1 MARQPLT
8 LAEKNEVR
16 RFHAAQSGAPTQSE
30 MMDWVH
36 AKFAKSIGR
45 SSIARILSSAVDVGE
60 VTMGPKRFRKRSSK
74 YPDIEAALLTF
85 ILANRDTVVFTDD
98 VLWDQ
103 ARVAAAGRQVSMSW
117 VQRFKNRNNLRA
129 KSRALLTSS
138 AGSGAEDEGEGAS
151 SQAAFIA
158 ALAMRRDELLAMA
171 DKDVAAADDAEAT
184 EEDVESGSE
193 IVVPSQQQEEQL
205 AQEQELEKQPQVPQQ
220 QIQEQPVQQ
229 QQRKETSVAVPAV
242 PSLVTPTRKA
252 TPPPKSSPSATS
264 PRFTI
269 VSQSTGRVELENRS
283 HQQRVRN
290 SKPPMPKSVA
300 ASPSPAT
307 KTAATP
313 VASPF
318 RTPPTK
324 RARVEDQA
332 PDYEY
337 GDGDGDDPDDAA
349 EQRSDRGTSSKSS
362 EYGTPSTNSEQGTPS
377 KRLEEREAELRV
389 EGLRTDNMLKRIK
402 VAEENML
409 ARKRLKD
416 AGIAQDEIDA
426 LLPIVRIQDA

>member
-8 LAEKNEVR
+8 IAEKNEVR
-16 RFHAAQSGAPTQSE
+16 RFHAAQSGAPTHSD
-30 MMDWVH
+30 MIDWVRT
-36 AKFAKSIGR
+36 KFAKSIGR
-45 SSIARILSSAVDVGE
+45 SSIGRILGSALDSEE

-74 YPDIEAALLTF
+74 YPDVEAALLTF
-85 ILANRDTVVFTDD
+85 ILEHRDVGVFPDD

-117 VQRFKNRNNLRA
+117 H
-129 KSRALLTSS
+129 
-138 AGSGAEDEGEGAS
+138 DEE
-151 SQAAFIA
+151 
-158 ALAMRRDELLAMA
+158 
-171 DKDVAAADDAEAT
+171 
-184 EEDVESGSE
+184 EEDTQLEQHQA
-193 IVVPSQQQEEQL
+193 PQLQQ
-205 AQEQELEKQPQVPQQ
+205 
-220 QIQEQPVQQ
+220 
-229 QQRKETSVAVPAV
+229 KEPSVAVPS
-242 PSLVTPTRKA
+242 PSSLVTPTRRA
-252 TPPPKSSPSATS
+252 TPKSSPSATTS

-269 VSQSTGRVELENRS
+269 MSQSTGRVELESRTS
-283 HQQRVRN
+283 KPQQRPRH
-290 SKPPMPKSVA
+290 SKPPVPKLSTV
-300 ASPSPAT
+300 SPSPANKVVAT
-307 KTAATP
+307 TP

-332 PDYEY
+332 PEYEY
-337 GDGDGDDPDDAA
+337 DGGGEHDDDPH
-349 EQRSDRGTSSKSS
+349 S
-362 EYGTPSTNSEQGTPS
+362 ERGTPSRNSEQGTPS

-416 AGIAQDEIDA
+416 AGIAQEEIDA